1 MSPIHVNVTI
11 ALLALAGAAPTAI
24 AQQRGE
30 GIVLEACQGAPGGS
44 RARRNC
50 EQQPARAQAP
60 QAPTETRIAVEAVPL
75 PTTRQCEA
83 GAATEYFQR
92 NMNARVTSTISVA
105 TCAAASG
112 AFKVTLRIRD
122 DAGEVKTLDFDESW
136 QRTEQKDVVVA
147 KDYPIGENV
156 ELINAR
162 VRGLS
167 CTCATPPDAPVVQ

>member
-1 MSPIHVNVTI
+1 MSRIHVTATL
-11 ALLALAGAAPTAI
+11 ALLALAGAASTAV

-60 QAPTETRIAVEAVPL
+60 TETRIAVEAVPL

-92 NMNARVTSTISVA
+92 NTNARVTSTISVA
-105 TCAAASG
+105 TCAAANG
-112 AFKVTLRIRD
+112 AFKVALRIRD
-122 DAGEVKTLDFDESW
+122 DAGEVKTLEFDESW

-156 ELINAR
+156 ELVNAR

-167 CTCATPPDAPVVQ
+167 CTCASPADAPVAQ